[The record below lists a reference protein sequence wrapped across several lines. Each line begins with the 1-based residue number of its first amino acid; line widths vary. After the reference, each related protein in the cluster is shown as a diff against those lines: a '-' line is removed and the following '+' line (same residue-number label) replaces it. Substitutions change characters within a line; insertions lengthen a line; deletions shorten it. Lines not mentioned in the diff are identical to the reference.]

1 MAPPSFQTPVHV
13 TRITT
18 ATAILEVGGV
28 TFITDPV
35 FGEAP
40 AEYEITHLMSEG
52 TQPMFAKFM
61 DGPALKLQ
69 DLPIIDAVLL
79 SHEDHIDNLDF
90 EGRRLLDGRRVITT
104 PDGAKNLAPRPGVA
118 TIKSWETLTLLSP
131 SMEAIGILLKFHA
144 HIFQAARSP
153 ASFFALRHL
162 E

>member
-1 MAPPSFQTPVHV
+1 M
-13 TRITT
+13 RDG
-18 ATAILEVGGV
+18 IL
-28 TFITDPV
+28 TKQH
-35 FGEAP
+35 
-40 AEYEITHLMSEG
+40 YHHH
-52 TQPMFAKFM
+52 QPHSN
-61 DGPALKLQ
+61 LRL
-69 DLPIIDAVLL
+69 VLL

-131 SMEAIGILLKFHA
+131 SMEAIGILLKFYA